1 MTITLTNC
9 EPPSVIAHHLRTF
22 GERAELR
29 LHVIEDAEGE
39 RWFLMP
45 DCLVS
50 VHVVG
55 FALRHERR
63 PIVLR
68 RRA

>member
-1 MTITLTNC
+1 MKLITR
-9 EPPSVIAHHLRTF
+9 EAPSALAYHLRTF
-22 GERAELR
+22 SERAELC

-63 PIVLR
+63 PIILR